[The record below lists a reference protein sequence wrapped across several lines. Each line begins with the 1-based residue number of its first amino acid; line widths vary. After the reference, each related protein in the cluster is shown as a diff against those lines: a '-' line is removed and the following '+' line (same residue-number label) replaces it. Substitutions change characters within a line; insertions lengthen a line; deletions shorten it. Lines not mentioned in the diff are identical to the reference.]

1 MCKDEH
7 NSGRGCHCKGVPLR
21 GFIQPLLLFQ
31 LSREPAHG
39 YELLEALETIGDVAS
54 ADPGNL
60 YRILRKLEEKGL
72 VHSGWDT
79 SGTGPARRVY
89 EITETGIEHLD
100 AWVVNLRNTRLQLD
114 RFLAAYDKH
123 VSISS

>member
-7 NSGRGCHCKGVPLR
+7 KSGRGCHCRRALLR
-21 GFIQPLLLFQ
+21 GFVQPHLLFQ

-39 YELLEALETIGDVAS
+39 YELLETLESIGDVAS

-60 YRILRKLEEKGL
+60 YRILRKLEEEGL

-89 EITETGIEHLD
+89 EITEKGVEHLD
-100 AWVVNLRNTRLQLD
+100 AWVVNLRKTRLQLD
-114 RFLAAYDKH
+114 RFLAAYDEH
-123 VSISS
+123 VPTSS